1 MEKQLKHRILL
12 LLVAA
17 LSLISLQSQAGP
29 LDEALFRKHL
39 AAIAGGQLDAVQ
51 ATYAADARL
60 DWVGGNLEGRY
71 SGAEAIGKLWRTFHE
86 RRHPV
91 QITVDS
97 IESHAN
103 DKGATVIASVIYK
116 STDATTKVRQII
128 TLRDGRIH
136 TEIWQIAPA
145 LAVKTP

>member
-1 MEKQLKHRILL
+1 MLAFASYQ
-12 LLVAA
+12 VF
-17 LSLISLQSQAGP
+17 AGP

-39 AAIAGGQLDAVQ
+39 GAIANGQLDAVQ
-51 ATYAADARL
+51 ANYTADALL

-71 SGAEAIGKLWRTFHE
+71 SGAESIGKLWRTFHE
-86 RRHPV
+86 RRKPL

-116 STDATTKVRQII
+116 SASATTKVRQIV
-128 TLRDGRIH
+128 TLREGRIH
-136 TEIWQIAPA
+136 TEIWQIAPS
-145 LAVKTP
+145 LAVKAP

>member
-1 MEKQLKHRILL
+1 MKHRILL
-12 LLVAA
+12 LLAA
-17 LSLISLQSQAGP
+17 TLSLLSLQTLAGP

-51 ATYAADARL
+51 ATYATDARL

>member
-1 MEKQLKHRILL
+1 MKHRISMLL
-12 LLVAA
+12 AA
-17 LSLISLQSQAGP
+17 VLSLLSLQTLAGP

-51 ATYAADARL
+51 ATYAPDARL

-86 RRHPV
+86 RRQPM

-145 LAVKTP
+145 LVVKTP

>member
-1 MEKQLKHRILL
+1 MKTLKQFLIG
-12 LLVAA
+12 AA
-17 LSLISLQSQAGP
+17 LAFVSFQAGAGP

-39 AAIAGGQLDAVQ
+39 AALAGGQLDSVQ
-51 ATYAADARL
+51 SAYATDALL

-71 SGAEAIGKLWRTFHE
+71 SGAESIGKLWRTFHE
-86 RRHPV
+86 RRKPL
-91 QITVDS
+91 QITIDS

-116 STDATTKVRQII
+116 STEATTKVRQIV
-128 TLRDGRIH
+128 TLREGRIH

-145 LAVKTP
+145 LAVKAP

>member
-1 MEKQLKHRILL
+1 MKSLR
-12 LLVAA
+12 LLVLSSM
-17 LSLISLQSQAGP
+17 LSLLSLPTFAGP

-39 AAIAGGQLDAVQ
+39 TAIATGQLDAVQ
-51 ATYAADARL
+51 ANYAPEAFL
-60 DWVGGNLEGRY
+60 DWVGGNLDGRY
-71 SGAEAIGKLWRTFHE
+71 SGAESIGKLWRNFHQ
-86 RRHPV
+86 RRQPL

-116 STDATTKVRQII
+116 STDATTKVRQIV

-136 TEIWQIAPA
+136 SEIWQIAPA
-145 LAVKTP
+145 LAVKAP

>member
-1 MEKQLKHRILL
+1 MKSLR
-12 LLVAA
+12 LLVLGSM
-17 LSLISLQSQAGP
+17 LSLLSLQTLAGP

-39 AAIAGGQLDAVQ
+39 TAIATGQLDAVQ
-51 ATYAADARL
+51 ANYAPEALL
-60 DWVGGNLEGRY
+60 DWVGGNLDGRY
-71 SGAEAIGKLWRTFHE
+71 SGAESIGKLWRNFHQ
-86 RRHPV
+86 RRQPL

-116 STDATTKVRQII
+116 STDATTKVRQIV

-136 TEIWQIAPA
+136 SEIWQIAPA
-145 LAVKTP
+145 LAVKAP

>member
-1 MEKQLKHRILL
+1 MKHRILL

-91 QITVDS
+91 QITVDN

-128 TLRDGRIH
+128 TLREGRIH

>member
-1 MEKQLKHRILL
+1 MKNRILL
-12 LLVAA
+12 LLAAA
-17 LSLISLQSQAGP
+17 LSLFSLQTLAGP

-39 AAIAGGQLDAVQ
+39 AAIANGQLDAVQ
-51 ATYAADARL
+51 ATYAPDALL

-71 SGAEAIGKLWRTFHE
+71 SGAEAIGKLWRTFHQ
-86 RRHPV
+86 RRQPM

-116 STDATTKVRQII
+116 STNATTKVRQII

-145 LAVKTP
+145 LLVKSQ

>member
-1 MEKQLKHRILL
+1 MKHRILL
-12 LLVAA
+12 LLAA
-17 LSLISLQSQAGP
+17 TLSLLSLQTLAGP

-128 TLRDGRIH
+128 TLREGRIH

>member
-1 MEKQLKHRILL
+1 MKKLKNLFLGTGLAILWL
-12 LLVAA
+12 HAF
-17 LSLISLQSQAGP
+17 AGP

-39 AAIAGGQLDAVQ
+39 AAIANGQLDAVQ
-51 ATYAADARL
+51 ATYAPDALL

-71 SGAEAIGKLWRTFHE
+71 SGAEAIGKLWRTFHQ
-86 RRHPV
+86 RRQPL
-91 QITVDS
+91 QISVDS

-145 LAVKTP
+145 LSVKTQ

>member
-1 MEKQLKHRILL
+1 LKHRILL

-128 TLRDGRIH
+128 TLREGRIH

-145 LAVKTP
+145 LVVKTP

>member
-1 MEKQLKHRILL
+1 MRSLFQLL
-12 LLVAA
+12 LGTM
-17 LSLISLQSQAGP
+17 LSLFSMQTLCGP

-51 ATYAADARL
+51 AAYAPDAL
-60 DWVGGNLEGRY
+60 VDWVGGNLEGRY
-71 SGAEAIGKLWRTFHE
+71 SGNEAIGKLWRTFHE
-86 RRHPV
+86 RRKPL
-91 QITVDS
+91 QITVDT

-116 STDATTKVRQII
+116 STDAVTKVRQII

>member
-1 MEKQLKHRILL
+1 MKHRILL

>member
-1 MEKQLKHRILL
+1 MKHRILL
-12 LLVAA
+12 LLAA
-17 LSLISLQSQAGP
+17 TLSLLSLQTLAGP

-51 ATYAADARL
+51 ATYATDARL

-86 RRHPV
+86 RRQPV

-116 STDATTKVRQII
+116 STNATTKVRQII

>member
-1 MEKQLKHRILL
+1 MKHRILL

-128 TLRDGRIH
+128 TLREGRIH

>member
-1 MEKQLKHRILL
+1 MKHRILL

-91 QITVDS
+91 QITVDN

>member
-1 MEKQLKHRILL
+1 MKHRILL
-12 LLVAA
+12 LLAA
-17 LSLISLQSQAGP
+17 TLSLLSLQTLAGP

-39 AAIAGGQLDAVQ
+39 AAIANGQLDAVQ
-51 ATYAADARL
+51 ATYATDARL

-86 RRHPV
+86 RRQPV

>member
-1 MEKQLKHRILL
+1 MKSMTQLVLGA
-12 LLVAA
+12 V
-17 LSLISLQSQAGP
+17 LSLLTLQTLAGP

-39 AAIAGGQLDAVQ
+39 AAIANGQLDAVQ
-51 ATYAADARL
+51 GNYAPQALL

-86 RRHPV
+86 RRQPM

-145 LAVKTP
+145 LVVKTP

>member
-1 MEKQLKHRILL
+1 MLL
-12 LLVAA
+12 AA
-17 LSLISLQSQAGP
+17 VLSLLSLQTLAGP

-39 AAIAGGQLDAVQ
+39 SAIAGGQLDAVQ
-51 ATYAADARL
+51 ATYATDARL

-86 RRHPV
+86 RRQPM

-145 LAVKTP
+145 LVVKTP